1 MRGGAARQHGV
12 TLLGVGLV
20 EGEVGRRLAQREAEG
35 VGRPHV
41 QQLAR
46 DVGEAHGVV
55 HAGAEHIDGALLE
68 GLAVGLH
75 GLVQHAARVPRVVLG
90 APHGRGRALHE
101 LVHGRCDAMQV
112 APQPDV
118 RA

>member
-1 MRGGAARQHGV
+1 MNEKAKGCEGCEGCKGCEGYKTVQGRVRGGAARQHGV

-20 EGEVGRRLAQREAEG
+20 EGKVGRRLAQREAEG

-46 DVGEAHGVV
+46 HVREAHGVV
-55 HAGAEHIDGALLE
+55 HPRAEHVDGALLE

-75 GLVQHAARVPRVVLG
+75 GLV
-90 APHGRGRALHE
+90 
-101 LVHGRCDAMQV
+101 
-112 APQPDV
+112 
-118 RA
+118 